1 LGFEYK
7 DGKIS
12 DKILAAESEY
22 IDCIL
27 GGHTHTFLEEP
38 HKVKNRQNQVVI
50 VNQAGWA
57 GLRLGRIDIFFDN
70 KNDSHYVSNFTVVET
85 YQTRV

>member
-1 LGFEYK
+1 
-7 DGKIS
+7 
-12 DKILAAESEY
+12 
-22 IDCIL
+22 
-27 GGHTHTFLEEP
+27 LEEP
-38 HKVKNRQNQVVI
+38 LKVKNRQNQAVI

-85 YQTRV
+85 